1 MMKNL
6 HWNNLIDCAI
16 WNMMYFQEPW
26 YLEGTFVQKQQM
38 GRQLKIEKLD
48 MKKVAKVP
56 QFDPK
61 YSTIL

>member
-1 MMKNL
+1 
-6 HWNNLIDCAI
+6 
-16 WNMMYFQEPW
+16 MMYFQEPW